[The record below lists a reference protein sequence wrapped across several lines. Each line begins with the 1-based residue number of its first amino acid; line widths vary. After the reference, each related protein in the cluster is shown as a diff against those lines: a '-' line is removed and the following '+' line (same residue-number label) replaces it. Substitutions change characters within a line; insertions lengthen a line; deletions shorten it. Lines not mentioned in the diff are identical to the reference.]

1 MKCIIKVD
9 GFGTRNGR
17 AAFVCDITDKALAQ
31 YQATP
36 GSSFYPTAKVTFLS
50 TPRAFEGLDPK
61 ALVHLLSLT
70 DNVVCTAAEIGWSLS
85 GPRNRM
91 APHICRAGKEG
102 LR

>member
-9 GFGTRNGR
+9 GFGTRNGIACYAGTKEEVMKAYETVAGTHDGR
-17 AAFVCDITDKALAQ
+17 AAFVCDI
-31 YQATP
+31 
-36 GSSFYPTAKVTFLS
+36 
-50 TPRAFEGLDPK
+50 
-61 ALVHLLSLT
+61 T